1 MTQSGGGI
9 TKAGEMNGGE
19 VVARALAAN
28 GIDILFGIPG
38 VQLDPVFAG
47 LHDVREQIRI
57 VHARHEQGV
66 ALMAFGYAHVTG
78 KIGVVLV
85 VPGPGFLNATT
96 GILTAHACNNPM
108 LCLVGQSER
117 MYIGSGVGVL
127 HELDNQIGIARSLT
141 KWAARAEDPEQLAPL
156 VAEALNEIRTLRPRP
171 VYLELPSDI
180 VRMPVQNA
188 APIVARTSQSV
199 PPLDMQNVEATARK
213 LAEARLPLIIAGG
226 GATHASAEIKRLAE
240 LLGAPV
246 GMTENGLGT
255 LDARHPLA
263 FTQIGAHKLW
273 GRADV
278 ALALGTRLYA
288 PVFNWGWD
296 EDLAIIKVDIDTG
309 ELTRLPAPL
318 TGIHAET
325 AQFVAALCDALPK
338 YLEARADHSALFKAV
353 RDECAAAL
361 ASLAGPRRIID
372 VVREALGEDGILV
385 ADVTQMNHHCLDLY
399 PVYKPR
405 TYISSGYQGT
415 LGFGP
420 CTAMGAK
427 LGRPDAPVVCLVG
440 DGGFMYAAQELA
452 TAVQFDIPVVMLI
465 LNDGAYK
472 NVEGILNRSYGGRA
486 IATTLVNPDFTKFA
500 ESFGITAR
508 RASTPDELRDAL
520 RELLALNK
528 PAVIDYTIGDI
539 PSAFWLR
546 FLPQV
551 RRHKPSNDF
560 ALVKK

>member
-1 MTQSGGGI
+1 MNMT
-9 TKAGEMNGGE
+9 TLNGGE
-19 VVARALAAN
+19 VLARSLAAN
-28 GIDILFGIPG
+28 GVEILFGIPG

-47 LHDVREQIRI
+47 LHDMRDRIRV

-141 KWAARAEDPEQLAPL
+141 KWAARVEDTEQLTAL
-156 VAEALNEIRTLRPRP
+156 LAEALTQIRTLRPRP

-180 VRMPVQNA
+180 VRMPVTNA
-188 APIVARTSQSV
+188 APLIARKNQSA
-199 PPLDMQNVEATARK
+199 PPLNMQQVDAAARA
-213 LAEARLPLIIAGG
+213 LANAEFPLIIAGG
-226 GATHASAEIKRLAE
+226 GATHASAEVRRLAA

-246 GMTENGLGT
+246 GMSENGLGT

-263 FTQIGAHKLW
+263 FTQLGANKLW

-296 EDLAIIKVDIDTG
+296 EALNIIKVDIDTA
-309 ELTRLPAPL
+309 ELTRLPAPI

-325 AQFVAALCDALPK
+325 AEFVAALCEALPK
-338 YLEARADHSALFKAV
+338 YLKAKVDRSAVFETVRA
-353 RDECAAAL
+353 ECATAL
-361 ASLAGPRRIID
+361 AGLAAPRRIID
-372 VVREALGEDGILV
+372 VLRQELGEDGILV
-385 ADVTQMNHHCLDLY
+385 ADVTQLNHHCLDLY

-405 TYISSGYQGT
+405 TYLSSGYQGT

-420 CTAMGAK
+420 CTALGAK
-427 LGRPDAPVVCLVG
+427 LGQPDAPVVCLVG
-440 DGGFMYAAQELA
+440 DGGFMYACQELA
-452 TAVQFDIPVVMLI
+452 TAMQFNIPVVMLV
-465 LNDGAYK
+465 LNDGSYK

-486 IATTLVNPDFTKFA
+486 IATTLVNPDFVKFA
-500 ESFGITAR
+500 ESFGVTAR
-508 RASTPDELRDAL
+508 RAKTPDELQMVL
-520 RELLALNK
+520 RELLAANK
-528 PAVIDYTIGDI
+528 PAVIDYAIGEI

-551 RRHKPSNDF
+551 RKNKPSNDF

>member
-1 MTQSGGGI
+1 M
-9 TKAGEMNGGE
+9 ANPNGGE
-19 VVARALAAN
+19 VVAQALAAN
-28 GIDILFGIPG
+28 GIEILFGIPG

-47 LHDVREQIRI
+47 LHDMRDRIRI

-85 VPGPGFLNATT
+85 VPGPGFLNAAT

-156 VAEALNEIRTLRPRP
+156 VAEALNQIRTLRPRP

-188 APIVARTSQSV
+188 APVLARTTQLV
-199 PPLDMQNVEATARK
+199 PPLDMHHVEATAQA
-213 LAEARLPLIIAGG
+213 LASARFPLIMAGG
-226 GATHASAEIKRLAE
+226 GATHAAAEVKRLAE

-246 GMTENGLGT
+246 GMSENGLGT

-263 FTQIGAHKLW
+263 FTQIGANKLW

-296 EDLAIIKVDIDTG
+296 DALQIIKVDIDAS

-318 TGIHAET
+318 IGIQAEV
-325 AQFVAALCDALPK
+325 AQFVAALCEAVPK
-338 YLEARADHSALFKAV
+338 YLKARQDHSAVFRTV
-353 RDECAAAL
+353 REECATAL
-361 ASLAGPRRIID
+361 AGLAAPRRIIE
-372 VVREALGEDGILV
+372 VIRLELGEDGILV
-385 ADVTQMNHHCLDLY
+385 ADVTQLNHHCLDLY

-420 CTAMGAK
+420 CAAMGAK
-427 LGRPDAPVVCLVG
+427 LGAPEAPVVCLVG

-452 TAVQFDIPVVMLI
+452 TAVQFDIPVIMLV
-465 LNDGAYK
+465 LNDGSYK

-486 IATTLVNPDFTKFA
+486 IATTLVNPDFVKFA
-500 ESFGITAR
+500 ESFGVTAR
-508 RASTPDELRDAL
+508 RAGTPEELQKVL
-520 RELLALNK
+520 RELIAAKQPAL
-528 PAVIDYTIGDI
+528 IDYAIGDI

-551 RRHKPSNDF
+551 RKQKPANDF

>member
-1 MTQSGGGI
+1 
-9 TKAGEMNGGE
+9 
-19 VVARALAAN
+19 
-28 GIDILFGIPG
+28 
-38 VQLDPVFAG
+38 
-47 LHDVREQIRI
+47 
-57 VHARHEQGV
+57 
-66 ALMAFGYAHVTG
+66 MA
-78 KIGVVLV
+78 
-85 VPGPGFLNATT
+85 
-96 GILTAHACNNPM
+96 
-108 LCLVGQSER
+108 
-117 MYIGSGVGVL
+117 
-127 HELDNQIGIARSLT
+127 
-141 KWAARAEDPEQLAPL
+141 
-156 VAEALNEIRTLRPRP
+156 
-171 VYLELPSDI
+171 
-180 VRMPVQNA
+180 NA
-188 APIVARTSQSV
+188 AAGRQTTQARYGPQ
-199 PPLDMQNVEATARK
+199 R
-213 LAEARLPLIIAGG
+213 
-226 GATHASAEIKRLAE
+226 
-240 LLGAPV
+240 
-246 GMTENGLGT
+246 
-255 LDARHPLA
+255 
-263 FTQIGAHKLW
+263 
-273 GRADV
+273 
-278 ALALGTRLYA
+278 
-288 PVFNWGWD
+288 
-296 EDLAIIKVDIDTG
+296 
-309 ELTRLPAPL
+309 
-318 TGIHAET
+318 
-325 AQFVAALCDALPK
+325 
-338 YLEARADHSALFKAV
+338 

-500 ESFGITAR
+500 ESFGVTAR
-508 RASTPDELRDAL
+508 RASTPEELQIAL

-528 PAVIDYTIGDI
+528 PAVIDYAIGDI

>member
-1 MTQSGGGI
+1 M
-9 TKAGEMNGGE
+9 ANPNGGE
-19 VVARALAAN
+19 VVAQALAAN
-28 GIDILFGIPG
+28 GIEILFGIPG

-47 LHDVREQIRI
+47 LHDVRDSIRI

-78 KIGVVLV
+78 KVGVVLV

-96 GILTAHACNNPM
+96 GILTAHACNSQM

-141 KWAARAEDPEQLAPL
+141 KWAARAEDPEQLTAL
-156 VAEALNEIRTLRPRP
+156 LAEALNQIRTLRPRP

-180 VRMPVQNA
+180 VRMPVRNS
-188 APIVARTSQSV
+188 APVLARVQRAV
-199 PPLDMQNVEATARK
+199 PALDRRQVEATAQA
-213 LAEARLPLIIAGG
+213 LAAARFPLIIAGG
-226 GATHASAEIKRLAE
+226 GATQAAAEVKRLAE

-263 FTQIGAHKLW
+263 FTQIGANKLW

-296 EDLAIIKVDIDTG
+296 DDLKIIKVDIDRS
-309 ELTRLPAPL
+309 ELARLPAPL
-318 TGIHAET
+318 TGIEAEC
-325 AQFVAALCDALPK
+325 AQFAGALCDALPK
-338 YLEARADHSALFKAV
+338 YLAAPRDNSAVFQAV
-353 RDECAAAL
+353 RAECAAAL
-361 ASLAGPRRIID
+361 AGLAEPRRIID
-372 VVREALGEDGILV
+372 VIRAELGEDGILV
-385 ADVTQMNHHCLDLY
+385 ADVTQLNHHCLDLY

-420 CTAMGAK
+420 CTALGAK
-427 LGRPDAPVVCLVG
+427 LGRPAAPVVCLVG

-452 TAVQFDIPVVMLI
+452 TAVQFDIPVVMLV
-465 LNDGAYK
+465 LNDGSYK

-486 IATTLVNPDFTKFA
+486 IATTLVNPDFVKFA
-500 ESFGITAR
+500 DSFGVTAR
-508 RASTPDELRDAL
+508 RAGTPEQLQTAL
-520 RELLALNK
+520 RELLAANK
-528 PAVIDYTIGDI
+528 PAVIDYAIGEI

-551 RRHKPSNDF
+551 RKQKPANDF
-560 ALVKK
+560 ALVKR

>member
-1 MTQSGGGI
+1 MTQI
-9 TKAGEMNGGE
+9 NGGE

-28 GIDILFGIPG
+28 GVEILFGIPG

-47 LHDVREQIRI
+47 LHDVRDRIRI

-66 ALMAFGYAHVTG
+66 ALMAFGYAQVTG
-78 KIGVVLV
+78 RIGVVLV
-85 VPGPGFLNATT
+85 VPGPGFLNAST

-127 HELDNQIGIARSLT
+127 HELDKQIDIARSLT
-141 KWAARAEDPEQLAPL
+141 KWVARVEDPEQLTTL
-156 VAEALNEIRTLRPRP
+156 LGEALNQIRTLRPRP

-180 VRMPVQNA
+180 VRMPVRDS
-188 APIVARTSQSV
+188 APIVARNTQAL
-199 PPLDMQNVEATARK
+199 PPLDMRQVDATARV
-213 LAEARLPLIIAGG
+213 LANARFPLVIAGG
-226 GATHASAEIKRLAE
+226 GATQAAAEVKRLAE

-246 GMTENGLGT
+246 GMSENGLGT

-263 FTQIGAHKLW
+263 FTQIGANKLW

-278 ALALGTRLYA
+278 VLALGTRLYA

-296 EDLAIIKVDIDTG
+296 DALNIIKVDIDTA

-318 TGIHAET
+318 TGIHADT
-325 AQFVAALCDALPK
+325 AQFVSALCDALPQ
-338 YLEARADHSALFKAV
+338 YLKVKADHSAIFHAV
-353 RDECAAAL
+353 RAECASAL
-361 ASLAGPRRIID
+361 AGLAGPRRIID
-372 VVREALGEDGILV
+372 VVRQELGEDGILV
-385 ADVTQMNHHCLDLY
+385 ADVTQLNHHCLDLY

-427 LGRPDAPVVCLVG
+427 LGQPRVPVVCLVG
-440 DGGFMYAAQELA
+440 DGGFMYACQELA
-452 TAVQFDIPVVMLI
+452 TAVQFDIAVVMLV
-465 LNDGAYK
+465 LNDGSYK

-486 IATTLVNPDFTKFA
+486 IATTLLNPDFVKFA
-500 ESFGITAR
+500 DSFGVTAR
-508 RASTPDELRDAL
+508 RAQTPEELQIVLRD
-520 RELLALNK
+520 LLAANK
-528 PAVIDYTIGDI
+528 PAVIDYAIGEI

-551 RRHKPSNDF
+551 RKHKPSNDF